1 MDWHDCVQHLFS
13 NPGVIHIPNPSKSVG
28 GGGYC
33 DLFRG
38 VYTRT
43 GLELA
48 LKRPRFSTQA
58 PREAEDT
65 KRRFRREGEIWST
78 LLYHVNIVPFLGIVD
93 IADETYLVS
102 PWMKYGDLST
112 FVPERLR
119 FLELS
124 KEERLSHTNRD
135 AFEKFDEWNIVI
147 NVIHGDIKAAN
158 VLLDAE
164 IRPALC
170 DFGLTKVLDGF
181 SATSTAM
188 KGAGSIR
195 WTSPELLN
203 GGPRSY
209 QSDIFALGMTIAEII
224 TGRLPLAEIVIPGA
238 IILAI
243 FQGQRPPTEPL
254 SRNSK
259 SFKDIWIVASS
270 CWHPDPGQRPSAVS
284 IAPARIASKSVIPTK
299 KKQAVSTVTQATI
312 AESVEQDSLVV
323 DLPSRLPP
331 QAIIPPTPEKDPR
344 SNQTSKPRGSH
355 TERPAAENPFN
366 IFHNRHFVRDS
377 QTRHWGLVP
386 GPMITATSTD
396 TSIEASSSHT
406 AHGTVPNLTN
416 TLSPPPARLEDAVRY
431 EGIGDDHRV
440 QGSYK
445 DAREAYKKAF
455 RAYRE
460 LGNRLSMADCLWG
473 IGDVHRLQGRDAD
486 ARELF
491 ERATRVYQELGD
503 RLGTADCMLSVGHVH
518 QAQDR
523 YTEARE
529 VYEVASQSY
538 RELGDQ
544 VGLANC
550 MWEIGNVHWVEHRYY
565 KARESYS
572 EAKGLYEELG
582 LRAQAASCFR
592 HIQDLSSHIAS
603 ASQL

>member
-135 AFEKFDEWNIVI
+135 AFEKFDEWNIILGIVSGLAYLHDS

-259 SFKDIWIVASS
+259 SFKDIWTVASS

-299 KKQAVSTVTQATI
+299 KQSQYVLPHTTKQAVSTVTQATI

-366 IFHNRHFVRDS
+366 IFHNRH
-377 QTRHWGLVP
+377 
-386 GPMITATSTD
+386 
-396 TSIEASSSHT
+396 
-406 AHGTVPNLTN
+406 
-416 TLSPPPARLEDAVRY
+416 
-431 EGIGDDHRV
+431 GIGDDHRV